1 MKEWVLGGLGRAL
14 GEGMKRKND
23 FMLQNVGGQ
32 SILVPLGA
40 QVMDTNALITL
51 NPTGRYVWELMAEH
65 RSVDELAEAVTEK
78 FDVELDRARVDVQAF
93 LDEVTAMGLVEE

>member
-1 MKEWVLGGLGRAL
+1 
-14 GEGMKRKND
+14 MKRKDD

-32 SILVPLGA
+32 GILVPLGA

-51 NPTGRYVWELMAEH
+51 NPTGRYVWELMAEDC
-65 RSVDELAEAVTEK
+65 SIDELAAAVAEK

-93 LDEVTAMGLVEE
+93 LDEITSMGLVEQ

>member
-1 MKEWVLGGLGRAL
+1 
-14 GEGMKRKND
+14 MKRKND

-51 NPTGRYVWELMAEH
+51 NPTGLHVWELLAEE
-65 RSVDELAEAVTEK
+65 RSVDELAAAVVEK
-78 FDVELDRARVDVQAF
+78 FDVELDRAEVDVQVF
-93 LDEVTAMGLVEE
+93 LDEIRAMGLVEP